1 MRDTQDQ
8 TPLHKLSA
16 YNARDC
22 AKVALVLLDAGAQT
36 NIVDM
41 HGSTPITFAIK
52 NDNKELLKM
61 LDPNDTEQAQLQASL
76 VMANGSGIPLNKR
89 AMMGDREPPTKRLKI
104 SENLGRGMPPM
115 VTTISIKCKYGQRVK
130 MIKVEPRTITARELI
145 LQVLSK
151 FEIYTET
158 PKVFEIRNYSREL
171 TCLSEETDVEETQE
185 LEAERNSVIKKFF
198 LQYVDEEGDEID
210 LADQEDLQIFL
221 GNPKIKKLLSLKEN
235 QWKEDRRG
243 SGT

>member
-1 MRDTQDQ
+1 
-8 TPLHKLSA
+8 
-16 YNARDC
+16 
-22 AKVALVLLDAGAQT
+22 
-36 NIVDM
+36 
-41 HGSTPITFAIK
+41 
-52 NDNKELLKM
+52 
-61 LDPNDTEQAQLQASL
+61 
-76 VMANGSGIPLNKR
+76 
-89 AMMGDREPPTKRLKI
+89 
-104 SENLGRGMPPM
+104 
-115 VTTISIKCKYGQRVK
+115 